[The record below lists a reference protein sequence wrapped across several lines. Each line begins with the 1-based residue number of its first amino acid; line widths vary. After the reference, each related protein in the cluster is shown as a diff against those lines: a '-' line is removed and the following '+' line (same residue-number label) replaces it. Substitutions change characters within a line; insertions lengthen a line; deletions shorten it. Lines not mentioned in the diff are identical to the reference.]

1 MKHWTKKEKDFLK
14 SAIEGGAQHLDVA
27 QALGRT
33 ETAITQ
39 KVRKMRA
46 AGEIEPKPMPRWDDD
61 ENSILAASWNNPKIS
76 RYKIHQH
83 LPRRTKAAVLCHGY
97 RLAREGK
104 IPNGSSDSDSQNQG
118 RAETE
123 K

>member
-14 SAIEGGAQHLDVA
+14 NAIEGGAQHLDVA

-46 AGEIEPKPMPRWDDD
+46 TGEIEPKPMPRWDDD
-61 ENSILAASWNNPKIS
+61 ENSILVASWNNPKIS

-104 IPNGSSDSDSQNQG
+104 IPSGDSDSETQG
-118 RAETE
+118 QERFEA
-123 K
+123 

>member
-1 MKHWTKKEKDFLK
+1 MKHWTKKEKEFLK
-14 SAIEGGAQHLDVA
+14 NAIEGGAQHLDVA

-46 AGEIEPKPMPRWDDD
+46 YGEIEPKPMPRWDDD
-61 ENSILAASWNNPKIS
+61 ENSILAASWNSPKIS

-104 IPNGSSDSDSQNQG
+104 IPSGSSDSDHQDQE
-118 RAETE
+118 RVEM
-123 K
+123 

>member
-39 KVRKMRA
+39 NLNLCLVGTTTKT
-46 AGEIEPKPMPRWDDD
+46 
-61 ENSILAASWNNPKIS
+61 AS
-76 RYKIHQH
+76 
-83 LPRRTKAAVLCHGY
+83 
-97 RLAREGK
+97 
-104 IPNGSSDSDSQNQG
+104 
-118 RAETE
+118 
-123 K
+123 